1 VQGNRTLSIAVLL
14 SAFGCA
20 QRAAAPSRTP
30 VPALSA
36 SSAVPQVSAP
46 RPSPAE
52 ARAPQS
58 IRIEVRV
65 PAGLDSG
72 WLGSASLA
80 GLVTIER
87 AAGQV
92 VSLAEL
98 YDDPQARG
106 VYVQQPPGVT
116 LAGQPDAV
124 QLFARFGAWWQG
136 GEFLAPPLT
145 SVRLGSLRGLDSDQ
159 SRALVR
165 LFVETHV
172 HESHLWLTDPTSL
185 SSALAAAKSVADDPR
200 AQGDCRLPCVPWPW
214 QTRWSVLELSGRAAW
229 REGDATRDTQLLD
242 SAIARIQEAL
252 RAIPRASHP
261 LTAAVTERLL
271 AVALQSRAQLDPEL
285 RGLEDGLAASERAVA
300 AFATPATLVDRSFT
314 MSNLQEQ
321 LRFLGRR
328 DALKAR
334 YDQALASSNEVLQV
348 LDVREGPLAYARA
361 LLSQA
366 EVLQDEYESLDDRP
380 ALAAAR
386 DRVLQALTLVPR
398 DASPL
403 LTQRLYGALCRA
415 SSELGAV
422 TGDVAELEK
431 GVQACEL
438 ALALA
443 PEVEEPRPA
452 LTVTYGLA
460 LCRLGDARSDVGT
473 LRRAV
478 AQIRTSLA
486 KFDAHTQPVTR
497 AKALNNLGIALRV
510 LSSRED
516 QQKNLELSGS
526 ALEESLALSPKRSA
540 PVNWGRNKLGLA
552 ESERRLGWVAR
563 SRFQMDA
570 AKTHY
575 DRALRAVDDALTV
588 LNQKNQPQLWAS
600 AQERAGDILAR
611 EGEIA
616 EQFHFNQA
624 VARYQLALRVN
635 RRAVDSA
642 AYARTQFGLGVAYLF
657 WADQSSGLDHIRS
670 IAKKSVAAFREA
682 LAIRAELGLLPL
694 IADTKAHL
702 ADAVSIVDRVSYRS
716 TCEPRALLEEAVH
729 DDAQAMGL
737 WEPAAASLERYEKSA
752 AQAPDKCGTRKTP
765 TPPLHK

>member
-1 VQGNRTLSIAVLL
+1 VK
-14 SAFGCA
+14 
-20 QRAAAPSRTP
+20 
-30 VPALSA
+30 
-36 SSAVPQVSAP
+36 
-46 RPSPAE
+46 
-52 ARAPQS
+52 
-58 IRIEVRV
+58 
-65 PAGLDSG
+65 
-72 WLGSASLA
+72 
-80 GLVTIER
+80 IER
-87 AAGQV
+87 AAGRV
-92 VSLAEL
+92 ISLAEL

-136 GEFLAPPLT
+136 GEFMAPPLA

-185 SSALAAAKSVADDPR
+185 SSALAAAKSVVDDPR
-200 AQGDCRLPCVPWPW
+200 AHGDCRLPCVPWPW

-229 REGDATRDTQLLD
+229 REGDATRDAQLLD

-252 RAIPRASHP
+252 RAIPRGSHP

-321 LRFLGRR
+321 LRSLGRR
-328 DALKAR
+328 DASKAR
-334 YDQALASSNEVLQV
+334 YDQALGSSNEVLQV

-361 LLSQA
+361 LLLQA
-366 EVLQDEYESLDDRP
+366 EVLQDEYESLDDHP
-380 ALAAAR
+380 ALGAAR
-386 DRVLQALTLVPR
+386 DRVLQALPLVPR

-422 TGDVAELEK
+422 TGDAAELEK

-438 ALALA
+438 ALGLA

-478 AQIRTSLA
+478 AQIRIGLA
-486 KFDAHTQPVTR
+486 KFDARTQPATR
-497 AKALNNLGIALRV
+497 AKALNNLGVALRV

-635 RRAVDSA
+635 RRSVDSV

-682 LAIRAELGLLPL
+682 LAIRAELGLAPL

-737 WEPAAASLERYEKSA
+737 WEPAATSLERYEKSA